1 MQGALLVAQG
11 PEPAPIRVS
20 VNEVIVPVTVTD
32 DEGRFVS
39 DLDKKDFQV
48 FDQGKEQ
55 RIGYFSRERNQ
66 PVVVGFLLDTS
77 GNSRIHWKTFQE
89 ASLDLVQTMLPVDKK
104 YQGYLI
110 SYSTD
115 AELQVNTNYD
125 PEKIMEKLRKLK
137 PGGGS
142 AF

>member
-1 MQGALLVAQG
+1 MLRRTFLSMQGALLVAQG

-77 GNSRIHWKTFQE
+77 GKRGSKR
-89 ASLDLVQTMLPVDKK
+89 
-104 YQGYLI
+104 G
-110 SYSTD
+110 ST
-115 AELQVNTNYD
+115 
-125 PEKIMEKLRKLK
+125 P
-137 PGGGS
+137 S
-142 AF
+142 